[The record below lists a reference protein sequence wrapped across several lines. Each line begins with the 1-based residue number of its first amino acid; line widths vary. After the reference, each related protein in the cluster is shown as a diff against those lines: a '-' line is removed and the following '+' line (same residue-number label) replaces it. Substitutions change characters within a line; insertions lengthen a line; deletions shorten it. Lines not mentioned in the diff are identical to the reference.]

1 MQVLSNLNFKNSTIT
16 LDQLNDFPINPKLG
30 TIILK
35 DDGLY
40 LFFNERW
47 INLLKNS
54 SESGSSSS
62 FVFNQETESDQWHIT
77 HNLNTQDLFAVV
89 YDSDKILNL
98 SAGIEFI
105 NDNEINLNF
114 VDPIKGKAII
124 FAASSITDNSNVN
137 IDNITIIKNDNNT
150 LSVNLEGLVDN
161 ETIIIDDNGKLKIK
175 SNINY
180 NTINYIDEDTDIDT
194 LVTPGLY
201 VTRNGRFTNA
211 PIKMIRNDGSVS
223 ENTYQY
229 VPVLDVDEFGDILN
243 VYTDTVT
250 GKIRQVFYSAVL
262 PSPVFRTIG
271 SNALDRYWAFNNQAY
286 ACTDNGTMGNVFA
299 DGTTIKADKFGSLSV
314 VPEGLVD
321 NDTILVEDGKIKSKS
336 VPFDG
341 GSIFACLAGNGEGSW
356 TDEGESGVNQQFRPN
371 LSDASFQKS
380 LDGKSFCHVEN
391 NAIVLDEDGFYIVR
405 LRRAFYPGAGN
416 TGTFDLTESIS
427 HKGAGGSIFY
437 NIGTHTVEMN
447 NNPDLWN
454 YVDFNIVLHGSKGD
468 SISSLT
474 YGPIDA
480 NLRWYS
486 GSYGLYVF
494 KIPTT
499 NEYQVSNSE
508 YMGIYQTQYTI
519 TQTTQNPD
527 NQNQKYFDIRWD
539 TDSAVNE
546 FPDRLAIKNN
556 IELVPYKSGIV
567 LWNFSCSIS
576 TADGT
581 NVYDLI
587 CQVYRKGVDGSDVLV
602 RSSTFSVDESQLN
615 SDIFNL
621 FILLPMQENESIW
634 FRIFVPS
641 TLDSI
646 AYSCSMSATVLPSVA
661 ASVQN
666 GSAYRTITLTA
677 DDNIDNLT
685 PGSYYKP
692 SGVTPQGILP
702 YTNAAV
708 DYTLVVYGTDNTLNL
723 SYKQVAYS
731 QSNFNS
737 IVIRE
742 VGTNNTWTTWK
753 PIIGICTN
761 NTDGLIKLATQDQ
774 AIAGTESGAY
784 ALTPATGKQNA
795 IAAIE
800 NELNS
805 DSSTINNT
813 ISNIANSSAYTTRTL
828 TDEDNID
835 NLKPGCYYKPSGVTP
850 QGTLPTF
857 SSVDRDYVIMV
868 YGTSNSEINESF
880 KQTIFSADNFYRIVI
895 REFLNG
901 AYTQWFNI
909 LGNSTTTNNGIAYLA
924 TDEQIVAGVETGA
937 RIVTP
942 AGAKLA
948 IRTFAA
954 PMPTASEGLGNWYLV
969 AVNDSKFTLKSGG
982 TWAYFALGY
991 ANGGAVISTTAGI
1004 EAGGQTIQLITASEA
1019 PIVSATGFAWQIQKN

>member
-114 VDPIKGKAII
+114 VDSIKGKAII

-161 ETIIIDDNGKLKIK
+161 ETIIVDDNGKLKIK
-175 SNINY
+175 NNINY

-194 LVTPGLY
+194 LTTPGLY

-211 PIKMIRNDGSVS
+211 PIKMIRNDGSVP

-229 VPVLDVDEFGDILN
+229 VPVLGVDELGDVLN

-271 SNALDRYWAFNNQAY
+271 SNALDRYWTFNNKAY

-391 NAIVLDEDGFYIVR
+391 NAIVLDEEGFYIVR
-405 LRRAFYPGAGN
+405 LRRAFYPGAEN

-447 NNPDLWN
+447 DNPDLWN

-474 YGPIDA
+474 YSPIDTSFQ
-480 NLRWYS
+480 WYS

-546 FPDRLAIKNN
+546 YPDRLAIKNN
-556 IELVPYKSGIV
+556 IELVPYKGGMV
-567 LWNFSCSIS
+567 LWNFSCSIG

-581 NVYDLI
+581 NKYDFV
-587 CQVYRKGVDGSDVLV
+587 CQAYRKNADGSSVLV
-602 RSSTFSVDESQLN
+602 RTSTFRVDETQLN
-615 SDIFNL
+615 SDVFNL
-621 FILLPMQENESIW
+621 FILLPMQKNDSLY
-634 FRIFVPS
+634 FKIFVPS
-641 TLDSI
+641 TLDSV
-646 AYSCSMSATVLPSVA
+646 AYACSISATILPSVA

-677 DDNIDNLT
+677 DDNIDNLA
-685 PGSYYKP
+685 PGSYYLP
-692 SGVTPQGILP
+692 IGVIPQGTLPFTRTEDMVILV
-702 YTNAAV
+702 YGDGTTVNDSFKQICFSRGNAYRMILRERVNSTWNSWVALTNA
-708 DYTLVVYGTDNTLNL
+708 TKG
-723 SYKQVAYS
+723 
-731 QSNFNS
+731 QS
-737 IVIRE
+737 
-742 VGTNNTWTTWK
+742 
-753 PIIGICTN
+753 
-761 NTDGLIKLATQDQ
+761 GLIALATEDQ

-813 ISNIANSSAYTTRTL
+813 ISNIVNSSAYTTRTL

-954 PMPTASEGLGNWYLV
+954 PIPTASEGLGNWYLV
-969 AVNDSKFTLKSGG
+969 AVSDSKFTLKSGG
-982 TWAYFALGY
+982 TWAYFAHGH
-991 ANGGAVISTTAGI
+991 ANGGAVIASAAGVA
-1004 EAGGQTIQLITASEA
+1004 AGGSTIQLVTESTS
-1019 PIVSATGFAWQIQKN
+1019 PIVAVSGFAWLIQKN